1 MLTEKGL
8 PVTGKKAE
16 LVDRLVEAET
26 GVPQIPG
33 VTITRPSD
41 KRAEAEERYVLSLTL
56 VHSSIANSS

>member
-16 LVDRLVEAET
+16 LIDRLIEAET

-33 VTITRPSD
+33 VIITREAD
-41 KRAEAEERYVLSLTL
+41 KGAEVPAP
-56 VHSSIANSS
+56 